1 MQNGNNELIRLI
13 GTQKTVEHGVKYDQ
27 AIVGVG
33 YPIIGNRRILRR
45 KWQTKSEALKYMI
58 AFFSTWARLHKQI
71 KTQTKKGR
79 RFS

>member
-1 MQNGNNELIRLI
+1 MI
-13 GTQKTVEHGVKYDQ
+13 GAQKTTEHVYQ

-45 KWQTKSEALKYMI
+45 RWKTKSEALKYMI
-58 AFFSTWARLHKQI
+58 DFFCAWVKLHPEI
-71 KTQTKKGR
+71 KPRAKKVA

>member
-1 MQNGNNELIRLI
+1 MNELIRLI
-13 GTQKTVEHGVKYDQ
+13 GSQKTIEHGDKYYQ

-45 KWQTKSEALKYMI
+45 KCETKSAALKYMV
-58 AFFSTWARLHKQI
+58 AFFSTWARLHPEVKPR
-71 KTQTKKGR
+71 TKKGR

>member
-1 MQNGNNELIRLI
+1 MRELIRMI
-13 GTQKTVEHGVKYDQ
+13 GAQKTTEHVYQ

-45 KWQTKSEALKYMI
+45 KWKTKSEALKYMI
-58 AFFSTWARLHKQI
+58 DFFCAWVKLHPEI
-71 KTQTKKGR
+71 KPRAKKGR